1 MTSVKPLC
9 LQRQEPLII
18 NVAPP
23 LHNLSE
29 QRISLPLARA
39 QQRENRDKEGVYCQ
53 GYLNK
58 WLKGVEDVWQCGK
71 VTTLYSHE

>member
-1 MTSVKPLC
+1 MT
-9 LQRQEPLII
+9 

-23 LHNLSE
+23 LDNFSE

-39 QQRENRDKEGVYCQ
+39 QQRENKVKEGVYCQ

-58 WLKGVEDVWQCGK
+58 WLKGVGSVALMVMSNTD
-71 VTTLYSHE
+71 TLKTRKAETYFKSQAP